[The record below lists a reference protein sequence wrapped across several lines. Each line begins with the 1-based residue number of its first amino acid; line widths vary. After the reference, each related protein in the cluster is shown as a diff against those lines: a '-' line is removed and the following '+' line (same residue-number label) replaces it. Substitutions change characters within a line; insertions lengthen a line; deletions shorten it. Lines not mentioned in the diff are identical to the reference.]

1 MAENDKSGL
10 DWLERRGVSDPVI
23 LQAMRKVPRDKF
35 YGNGKEDAHSSRLDG
50 ETITPPEVI
59 AKMLE
64 ALELDEEA
72 AVLQVGTGT
81 GYTAAILSQM
91 SAAVFTVERDDEMAK
106 AAQERLASLGYK
118 NVQVLYGPHLKQ
130 YAANAPYD
138 AILVSAGM
146 MRLPQRLA
154 KRLAIGGKLVAPI
167 GQGKSQRLVRL
178 RRVDED
184 DFREETVGDL
194 KVHPLLGDI
203 LVEMGV
209 VDREE
214 VEMAALEA
222 DVKGSRL
229 GEVLLDGAYV
239 QEADIYRALAKQNDM
254 ELLTAQDVLENIDL
268 QKLTEYPKVFLSHNR
283 LIPVHDRDGMLHAVT
298 TDPGTDAAELAYA
311 MGLHSIDLHL
321 ITPTDYDLAR
331 SAIDRGEVRQ
341 DDGDDDIAAAV
352 ESPAFDAD
360 TIAFFENVVRQA
372 VSSRASDIHFE
383 RWEEEIEVFF
393 RVDGE
398 LRPRPEIDVSK
409 DLMAGI
415 TELVKVSGRLDR
427 KERRRPQTGHFQRRV
442 HDQVYDIQARTAPT
456 TFGEA
461 VSLRILPQ
469 DAEVLAIDEL
479 GFTSDVEAN
488 LKKDL
493 ERRSGLILVVGPA
506 SSGKSTTL
514 YSSLQ
519 QISRDRARKIV
530 AVEHPVTFALRG
542 VHQYRIDRN
551 AFDTAAAVDTAIA
564 GDADV
569 LLVGD
574 IASPEIAQ
582 KAIRASRSGHL
593 VLASVAGR
601 VAVDGILRL
610 LELGISPN
618 AVAGELVSII
628 AQRLVKRVCTECRE
642 RVELEDEILEEV
654 FAGDPPA
661 DLTAFAGIG
670 CSHCEQHGTRGRIP
684 VTEYLPVDASVK
696 AAITA
701 TPTAEGLNAASVNAG
716 TTAMLDTGVRF
727 VNSGIIPQE
736 ELRWIPRWT

>member
-1 MAENDKSGL
+1 VAEEQKSGL
-10 DWLERRGVSDPVI
+10 DWLERRGVDDPVI
-23 LQAMRKVPRDKF
+23 LQAMREVPRDKF
-35 YGNGKEDAHSSRLDG
+35 YDEDGDGAHSSRLDG
-50 ETITPPEVI
+50 VTITPPEVI

-64 ALELDEEA
+64 ALELEEGA
-72 AVLQVGTGT
+72 TVLQVGTGT
-81 GYTAAILSQM
+81 GYAAAILSQM
-91 SAAVFTVERDDEMAK
+91 AAAVFTVERDDEIAK
-106 AAQERLASLGYK
+106 AAQERLADLGYK

-146 MRLPQRLA
+146 MRLPQRL
-154 KRLAIGGKLVAPI
+154 
-167 GQGKSQRLVRL
+167 VRL
-178 RRVDED
+178 RRAAED

-239 QEADIYRALAKQNDM
+239 QEADIYRALAKQNEM
-254 ELLTAQDVLENIDL
+254 ELLTAQDVLENVDL
-268 QKLTEYPKVFLSHNR
+268 EKLSEYPGAFLSHNR
-283 LIPVHDRDGMLHAVT
+283 LIPIHDRDGMLHAVT
-298 TDPGTDAAELAYA
+298 TDPGNDVAELAYA
-311 MGLHSIDLHL
+311 MGLHTIDLHL
-321 ITPTDYDLAR
+321 ITPTDYDLAW
-331 SAIDRGEVRQ
+331 SAIDRGEVRR
-341 DDGDDDIAAAV
+341 DDEEGEEGAV
-352 ESPAFDAD
+352 EAPAFDAE
-360 TIAFFENVVRQA
+360 TIAFFERIVRKG

-383 RWEEEIEVFF
+383 RWEDTVEVFF

-398 LRPRPEIDVSK
+398 LRPRPEIDVSQE
-409 DLMAGI
+409 LMSSI

-442 HDQVYDIQARTAPT
+442 QDSVFDIQARTVPT

-469 DAEVLAIDEL
+469 DAEVLTIDEL
-479 GFTSDVEAN
+479 GFTSDVAAN
-488 LKKDL
+488 LKQDL
-493 ERRSGLILVVGPA
+493 ERRSGIILVVGPA

-514 YSSLQ
+514 YSGLQ
-519 QISRDRARKIV
+519 HVSHDRSRKIV
-530 AVEHPVTFALRG
+530 AVEYPVTYALRG
-542 VHQYRIDRN
+542 VHQYRIDRH
-551 AFDTAAAVDTAIA
+551 AFGIPEAIDTAIS

-569 LLVGD
+569 LLIGE
-574 IASPEIAQ
+574 INSPEIAR
-582 KAIRASRSGHL
+582 KAIEASRAGHL
-593 VLASVAGR
+593 VLASVSGR
-601 VAVDGILRL
+601 IAVDGVLRL
-610 LELGISPN
+610 LELDVSPN
-618 AVAGELVSII
+618 AVASELVSVI
-628 AQRLVKRVCTECRE
+628 AQRLVKRVCSECRE
-642 RVELEDEILEEV
+642 RVELDEEILAEV
-654 FAGDPPA
+654 FDGSAPD

-670 CSHCEQHGTRGRIP
+670 CSRCEQHGTRGRIP

-727 VNSGIIPQE
+727 VKSGIIPQD